1 MTDGSPARR
10 VRRPVPSACW
20 EPGRSGDRHRGR
32 AGHHRAGPRAEDLP
46 QRAGRVPRAA
56 RRGPDHRRGR
66 DGGDHRPVGQRQDH
80 HHQPDRRHRPA
91 HGRHGDGQRQPPG
104 PDDRG
109 PAGGLAR
116 PRHRHRL
123 PVFPADAHAHRDGK
137 RHAPAG
143 PRPSRPVPRAQGSGE
158 PSPRHGRA
166 RRSRRPA
173 SAGAVRRGAA
183 ACRDRP
189 GDRVRAADPARRRA
203 HRQPRHRDDPGYVRA
218 LQGPER
224 ERDHDRLR
232 HPRPGSRRARRAD
245 RVRSRWA
252 DYRRY
257 RGTGVSTLNRKAW
270 GDLTRHRA
278 RTLLAV
284 FTLSI
289 AVASLGFLA
298 VPALLNAAMSR
309 QVQQSHLYDVG
320 ISTSVIDLTPAQLR
334 ALGHLPGVAAVSPAV
349 GYATTVRSAAGTQN
363 VELGGTDLAGAPV
376 NTVPLLS
383 GRMPGPG
390 EVLADAGNGRATDF
404 SVPNGG
410 TIDVRAATGRLV
422 RLRVTGTGLNLYATP
437 GANGST
443 TPVFYASAA
452 TVESLRGARGYNYL
466 GFRLAGDSAAAQSRV
481 VAEVRA
487 YLTAQTGTDPITALP
502 VVRAPGQW
510 PGQSGFGHI
519 MALLYII
526 TVLAFASA
534 LFLIS
539 ATMNTLIAEQAG
551 EIAILKTLGGRRRQ
565 IAGIILRTAAMLGAA
580 GAVVGTIIG
589 IAIAYLLA
597 SYFAVKFID
606 VSFGFGIATGV
617 VVASLVLGPALAVA
631 ASLPALRR
639 ALRRPVVET
648 LAGKGTS
655 GYGYGRLDRLIAR
668 SGLLSGSRIPSSVRM
683 GVRNALRQKR
693 RSAAAIAQVAVAAGL
708 AISFLALGQSI
719 TAVISQTIGQLHF
732 SFGAGEAA
740 ASGARPFT
748 SQALAVAT
756 AAPGVTGAQPVET
769 SSVQYIGQTYVAWGL
784 GTRPLYSY
792 RLSAGHWFTSA
803 DTAGDARMAIPPVV
817 LGPVVARAARARVGQ
832 ILTLNLAA
840 GRTRVRVIG
849 IDTGQNEAGAIV

>member
-1 MTDGSPARR
+1 M
-10 VRRPVPSACW
+10 
-20 EPGRSGDRHRGR
+20 
-32 AGHHRAGPRAEDLP
+32 
-46 QRAGRVPRAA
+46 
-56 RRGPDHRRGR
+56 
-66 DGGDHRPVGQRQDH
+66 
-80 HHQPDRRHRPA
+80 
-91 HGRHGDGQRQPPG
+91 
-104 PDDRG
+104 
-109 PAGGLAR
+109 
-116 PRHRHRL
+116 
-123 PVFPADAHAHRDGK
+123 
-137 RHAPAG
+137 
-143 PRPSRPVPRAQGSGE
+143 
-158 PSPRHGRA
+158 
-166 RRSRRPA
+166 
-173 SAGAVRRGAA
+173 
-183 ACRDRP
+183 
-189 GDRVRAADPARRRA
+189 
-203 HRQPRHRDDPGYVRA
+203 
-218 LQGPER
+218 
-224 ERDHDRLR
+224 
-232 HPRPGSRRARRAD
+232 
-245 RVRSRWA
+245 
-252 DYRRY
+252 
-257 RGTGVSTLNRKAW
+257 STLNRKAW

-668 SGLLSGSRIPSSVRM
+668 SGLLSGSRIPGSVRM

-840 GRTRVRVIG
+840 GPTRVRVIG
-849 IDTGQNEAGAIV
+849 IDTGQNEAGAIVYFPLRVLERLDGTPGAADSIWLTTASSAHAAIDRAATAAAARLAAAGYPVSTTEIYVAEAQITAADTAILTIVEILGLVVVAIMLMGLISALSVGVIERTREVGIMRCVGARARHIRRVFSAEAVVLAAVGWAFGVLLGWLMYQGLLALFLHNVDVTLPEDFPPVIPLITLAGVLVLTLLVIRGPLRRATRIQPGTALRYQ